1 MTNRCTIRKS
11 PGENSPANNDK
22 AQKIITKIKPD
33 RWKVQHPNGSWTT
46 HESLKEAEEYE
57 LPVFEEIEPF

>member
-1 MTNRCTIRKS
+1 MIIDTTNKKDDLDI
-11 PGENSPANNDK
+11 
-22 AQKIITKIKPD
+22 KIITKIKPD

-46 HESLKEAEEYE
+46 HESLEEAEEYE